1 MTNELKMA
9 KREAK
14 ELGINTTFEIRKD
27 STGCYDVTQYGKD
40 LANGYNITECR
51 VFAINELISEHCAR
65 LDRQEE
71 ARLERAERED

>member
-1 MTNELKMA
+1 MNNELKIA

-14 ELGINTTFEIRKD
+14 ALGINTKFEVTRD

-51 VFAINELISEHCAR
+51 VFAINELISEHYAR

-71 ARLERAERED
+71 ARLERAEA